1 MSVANALAAA
11 LTKGGINSD
20 EAKDNGL
27 FLSTGVPNLDKALSG
42 KYRGG
47 GIKTGRIVEIAG
59 PPSAG
64 KTQLATCVMAQAQKA
79 GGAAGFKDHE
89 GSFMLDL
96 AKGLGLDD
104 TPGLWHYNRPRSFE
118 QSLDQAIDWMSTI
131 RKADVIPFEAP
142 LVMVFD
148 SFASMVPAAKLNRDK
163 KEGDGQNMKD
173 NLALAMAASQ
183 ELPAF
188 NQFVVENN
196 VLAIFLNQ
204 LRMKPGVAYGDPR
217 YTVGGEALPYYAAMR
232 LFLGREMERDKK
244 TKEVIAQ
251 KIKAESIKN
260 KTYRPFQKTSW
271 EFKWRND
278 GSGYIDVADSMLD
291 HIGAAHLTDLGI
303 QGGSWFT
310 WDGKRY
316 NGKDNFIAALNE
328 SNDNIEALIDIAEA
342 QDAKADVKV
351 AA

>member
-1 MSVANALAAA
+1 MSIAAKLAGALD
-11 LTKGGINSD
+11 KGGVTSD
-20 EAKDNGL
+20 EVSDHDL
-27 FLSTGVPNLDKALSG
+27 FLSTGVPNLDRALSG

-64 KTQLATCVMAQAQKA
+64 KTQLATAVMAQAQKA

-89 GSFMLDL
+89 GSFMLNL

-104 TPGLWHYNRPRSFE
+104 TPGIWNYKRPRSFE
-118 QSLDQAIDWMSTI
+118 ASLDQSIDWMETI
-131 RKADVIPFEAP
+131 RKADIIPFEAP

-148 SFASMVPAAKLNRDK
+148 SFASMVPAAKLARDK

-188 NQFVVENN
+188 NQFVTENN

-217 YTVGGEALPYYAAMR
+217 YTVGGEALPYYASLR

-260 KTYRPFQKTSW
+260 KTYQPFQKTSW
-271 EFKWRND
+271 EFKWRKD
-278 GSGYIDVADSMLD
+278 GTGYIDVMDSMID
-291 HIGAAHLTDLGI
+291 HIGAEHLTELGI
-303 QGGSWFT
+303 QGGAWFT
-310 WDGKRY
+310 WQSKRIQGKAA
-316 NGKDNFIAALNE
+316 FIEHLNE
-328 SNDNIEALIDIAEA
+328 DPANLDILIDIAEA
-342 QDAKADVKV
+342 QDA

>member
-1 MSVANALAAA
+1 MSIANALAAA
-11 LTKGGINSD
+11 LTKGGVKSD
-20 EAKDNGL
+20 EARDDGL
-27 FLSTGVPNLDKALSG
+27 FLSTGVPNLDYALSG

-64 KTQLATCVMAQAQKA
+64 KTQLATAVMAQAQKA

-104 TPGLWHYNRPRSFE
+104 TPGIWNYQRPRSFE
-118 QSLDQAIDWMSTI
+118 QSLDQAIDWMETI

-148 SFASMVPAAKLNRDK
+148 SFAGMVPAAKLNRDK
-163 KEGDGQNMKD
+163 KEGEGQNMKD

-188 NQFVVENN
+188 NQFVTENN

-217 YTVGGEALPYYAAMR
+217 YTVGGEALPYYASLR

-244 TKEVIAQ
+244 TKEVVAQ
-251 KIKAESIKN
+251 KIKAEAIKN

-271 EFKWRND
+271 EFKWRAD
-278 GSGYIDVADSMLD
+278 GTGYIDVMDSMVD

-303 QGGSWFT
+303 QGGAWFT
-310 WDGKRY
+310 WEGKRLQ
-316 NGKDNFIAALNE
+316 GRDNFIAHLHEDPENL
-328 SNDNIEALIDIAEA
+328 DRLIDIAEA
-342 QDAKADVKV
+342 MPA
-351 AA
+351 